1 MNQFKRVMARLTF
14 RMVQCLMSDIAVHSP
29 RKTAPQSEARKRAK
43 AMPRSERRK
52 QLLAAARKIV
62 AKGGVTA
69 LTMTALSEAT
79 GVSKPVVYEH
89 FDNWE
94 TVAIALLDDY
104 FEAAVEA
111 VDTAARGAQ
120 TLGEYLQLAV
130 DAEFDFQSEH
140 QLSPWGITNGY
151 SASERLNQAY
161 RNLQKITLET
171 FEDLLVQQGVKPDV
185 AKPAGFVLAGM
196 LNNAVYEFA
205 SRPNNLVVRET
216 VKTMM
221 SAALAAVVPLQ
232 TVRPATPEK
241 TLETYRRIKE
251 QRED

>member
-1 MNQFKRVMARLTF
+1 
-14 RMVQCLMSDIAVHSP
+14 
-29 RKTAPQSEARKRAK
+29 
-43 AMPRSERRK
+43 MPRAERRK

-62 AKGGVTA
+62 ANGGVTA

-111 VDTAARGAQ
+111 VDTAARGAP

-130 DAEFDFQSEH
+130 DAEFDFQSVH

-171 FEDLLVQQGVKPDV
+171 FEDLLVQQGVKQDV

-205 SRPNNLVVRET
+205 NRPDNQVVRET

-221 SAALAAVVPLQ
+221 NGALAAILPLQ
-232 TVRPATPEK
+232 TIRPATPEK
-241 TLETYRRIKE
+241 TLETYRRLKE
-251 QRED
+251 RRED